1 MQVNPNRKQRVAS
14 ILLADADLASRLILK
29 SLLLKAGYGVDC
41 AATASEAI
49 GKLDDNEYQLVL
61 TDLRNESEEA
71 GAGVLAYARQKE
83 FHPATATIDSR
94 LCGDRAGE
102 AEYRVSPAEHVVRI
116 SNDNVSYLL
125 GKIADLIGHRADRQI
140 RLALR

>member
-49 GKLDDNEYQLVL
+49 GKLDGNEYQLVL
-61 TDLRNESEEA
+61 MDLRDESEEA

-94 LCGDRAGE
+94 LWGNIAD
-102 AEYRVSPAEHVVRI
+102 EYRVSAAEYVVRI